1 MIVEKEKINKFL
13 ENKTFECSCSGFLGS
28 GIDFDFEYRFLIT
41 GEKKMIS
48 VGEWYMYTKVDV
60 EILNLDDK
68 LKKICSIFGRDFDK
82 ETFIDV
88 FFKKDYMVFRNITD
102 CIGEILHYFNIKRL
116 MIDELTISQDLY
128 DEIIK
133 KET

>member
-13 ENKTFECSCSGFLGS
+13 ENKTFECSGSILPGS

-48 VGEWYMYTKVDV
+48 GGEWYMYTRVDV

-68 LKKICSIFGRDFDK
+68 LKKFFSILGRGLNK
-82 ETFIDV
+82 ETLMDI
-88 FFKKDYMVFRNITD
+88 FFKNEYMVIRNITD
-102 CIGEILHYFNIKRL
+102 CVGEILHYFNINRL

-128 DEIIK
+128 DEIINT
-133 KET
+133 ET